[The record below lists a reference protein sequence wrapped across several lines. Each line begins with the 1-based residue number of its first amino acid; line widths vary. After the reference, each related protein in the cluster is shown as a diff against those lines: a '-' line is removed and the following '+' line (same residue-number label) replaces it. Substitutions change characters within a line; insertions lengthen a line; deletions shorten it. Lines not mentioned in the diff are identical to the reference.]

1 LNYDELAEHYARHRA
16 VHPEVLRAL
25 LSGGGLAPS
34 SQVLEV
40 GCGTANYAA
49 ALHRDAQCVCH
60 GVDPSQAML
69 ARGEGR
75 GVRLSAGRAE
85 ALEFASESFDLV
97 FSVDVIHHVSDR
109 PSYHREAH
117 RVLAA
122 GGRLCTVTDS
132 EEIIR
137 TRRPLSTYFPETVS
151 IELARYPGTGDLRG
165 AMAAAGFGAIS
176 EEIVEFRGETRDLAP
191 YRDRAYSCLHL
202 IGDEAFTRGL
212 RRMEEDLRAGPIAWV
227 SRYVMLWGTKQS

>member
-1 LNYDELAEHYARHRA
+1 LNYDALAQDYARHRA
-16 VHPEVLRAL
+16 VHPQVMRAL
-25 LSGGGLAPS
+25 LSGGGLAAS
-34 SQVLEV
+34 SRVLEV

-49 ALHRDAQCVCH
+49 ALHRDTQCVCT

-75 GVRLSAGRAE
+75 GVRLVTGRAE
-85 ALEFASESFDLV
+85 ALAFASESFDLV
-97 FSVDVIHHVSDR
+97 FSVDVIHHVPDR
-109 PSYHREAH
+109 ASYHREAH
-117 RVLAA
+117 RVLAP

-137 TRRPLSTYFPETVS
+137 TRQPLSEYFPETVPF
-151 IELARYPGTGDLRG
+151 ELARYPGTGELRR
-165 AMAAAGFGAIS
+165 AMTAAGFGDIS
-176 EEIVEFRGETRDLAP
+176 EEIVEFRGEARDLAV

-212 RRMEEDLRAGPIAWV
+212 HRMEDDLRAGPIAWD
-227 SRYVMLWGTKQS
+227 SRYVMLWGTK